1 MKNHW
6 DWIVVGSGFGGSISA
21 LRLAEKGYSVLVLE
35 KGGRFGSKDFPRTN
49 WNLKRWLWAPA
60 VGFRG
65 SFKMTFLKHLTSLS
79 GVGVGGGSLIYAN
92 TLPTPSDEF
101 FRAPDWGHLADWK
114 EELAPHYDTARR
126 MLGAT
131 EYPHRTPADEAM
143 GAVAADLGRSGYFH
157 PTKVAVFFGEPDQTV
172 PDPYFGGDGPARTG
186 CNQCGG
192 CMTGCRY
199 GAKNTLDLN
208 YLWLA
213 EGLGVEVRADS
224 EVSWIQPLDD
234 GSGGF
239 RVTVRESSS
248 AFRRRTRDFTAD
260 RVILAAGVLGTV
272 ELLLRLKGKESGL
285 PKLSP
290 GVGDRVRTN
299 SEVLVA
305 VTTERRE
312 LGLSEGIGITSIIV
326 RRVP

>member
-79 GVGVGGGSLIYAN
+79 GVGVGGGSLVYAN

-126 MLGAT
+126 MLGAI
-131 EYPHRTPADEAM
+131 ESPHRTPADEAM

-186 CNQCGG
+186 CNRCGG

-260 RVILAAGVLGTV
+260 RVILAAGVAACQAIEAIWPT
-272 ELLLRLKGKESGL
+272 
-285 PKLSP
+285 
-290 GVGDRVRTN
+290 
-299 SEVLVA
+299 
-305 VTTERRE
+305 
-312 LGLSEGIGITSIIV
+312 I
-326 RRVP
+326 